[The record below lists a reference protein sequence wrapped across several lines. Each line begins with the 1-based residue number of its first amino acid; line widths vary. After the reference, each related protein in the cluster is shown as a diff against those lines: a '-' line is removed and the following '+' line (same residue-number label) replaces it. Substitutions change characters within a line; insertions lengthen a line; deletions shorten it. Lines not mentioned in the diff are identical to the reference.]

1 MDETYM
7 SRCLQLAKLGAGHVA
22 PNPMVGA
29 VLVHS
34 DRIIGEGYHQQYGGA
49 HAEPNCIAS
58 VEEQDR
64 HLVSRSTLYVSLE
77 PCVHFGKTPP
87 CADLIIKNKIPK
99 VVIGC
104 RDPFSEV
111 KGRGIEKLITGGVK
125 VEEGVLENECRELNK
140 RFMVFHEHHRP
151 FIILKWAE
159 TANHFIAT
167 SPQTPLQP
175 RAQEHC
181 GGARRG
187 AFEQPGNSRLFI
199 TNDFTNRLVHKWRS
213 EEAAIL
219 VGTNT
224 AFMDDPQLTTR
235 LWKGNNPIRLVVD
248 MDLSL
253 PSSLKLFNEAANTIV
268 FNSIKHDLKE
278 LTLSPFPM
286 ERVGVR
292 WYQVTRD
299 VSLVHQITNALHQ
312 LKIQSMIVEGGASLL
327 QTFIDEGMWDEARI
341 IKNEELIINN
351 GLAAPVLENCQ
362 KVYEEKILTDHIDF
376 FKRIDS

>member
-1 MDETYM
+1 M
-7 SRCLQLAKLGAGHVA
+7 SRCLQLAKLGAGNVA

-29 VLVHS
+29 VLVHNN
-34 DRIIGEGYHQQYGGA
+34 RIIGEGYHKQYGGA

-64 HLVSRSTLYVSLE
+64 HLVSQSTLYVSLE

-87 CADLIIKNKIPK
+87 CVDLIIKNKIPK

-104 RDPFSEV
+104 RDPFAEV
-111 KGRGIEKLITGGVK
+111 KGRGIEKLITGGIK

-140 RFMVFHEHHRP
+140 RFMVFYEQHRP

-159 TANHFIAT
+159 TADHFIAT
-167 SPQTPLQP
+167 SPQTSLQP

-187 AFEQPGNSRLFI
+187 AFEQPGNSRLYI

-253 PSSLKLFNEAANTIV
+253 LSSLKLFNEAANTIV
-268 FNSIKHDLKE
+268 FNSIKHDLEE
-278 LTLSPFPM
+278 LPPSPSPM

-292 WYQVTRD
+292 FYQVTRN

-312 LKIQSMIVEGGASLL
+312 LKIQSMIVEGGARLL
-327 QTFIDEGMWDEARI
+327 QTFIDEGMWDEARVI
-341 IKNEELIINN
+341 TNRQLTIGN
-351 GLAAPVLENCQ
+351 GLAAPELINST
-362 KVYEEKILTDHIDF
+362 KIHEFGIFSDNIEI
-376 FKRIDS
+376 FKRSA